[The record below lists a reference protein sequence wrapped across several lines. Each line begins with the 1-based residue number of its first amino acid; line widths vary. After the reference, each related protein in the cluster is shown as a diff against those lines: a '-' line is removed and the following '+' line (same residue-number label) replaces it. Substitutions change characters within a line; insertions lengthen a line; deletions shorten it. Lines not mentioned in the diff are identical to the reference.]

1 MHTRRC
7 GLLLTTIA
15 ISLAAQSGAQAA
27 ATRITG
33 AQIDAAAKAVEPKT
47 IEWRRD
53 FHAHPELSNREVRTA
68 EQIAKR
74 LRALGI
80 EVKTA
85 VGVTGV
91 VGLLR
96 GAKPGRTV
104 GLRADMDALPVTE
117 QTDVAFKS
125 KATAQF
131 RGETVGVMH
140 ACGHDGHVSILLG
153 VAEALAGLREQLA
166 GQVLFVFQPAEEG
179 PPEGERGGAI
189 LMLEQGAFKVA
200 KPDVMYGLHVIASL
214 PTGVIGYRSGPF
226 MAGSDSFS
234 LVVKGR
240 QTHGSRPWGGV
251 DPIVTSAQ
259 IVLGLQTIVSRQV
272 DITDLPAVVTVGA
285 IKGGIRFNIIP
296 DEVQMIGTVRSFSI
310 DVRNDIAR
318 RMDVTASNIAKA
330 AGATATVRFK
340 DLSKPTSADEYSIPP
355 VVNDAAVTAAAL
367 PVFER
372 LVGKDNVRQI
382 SLQTTAD
389 DYSFFAQQVPS
400 LYFWIGIT
408 PKDRDPQK
416 AAFNHSPL
424 FYLDEAG
431 MNTGVRALLALTTE
445 YLAQ

>member
-1 MHTRRC
+1 MYSRLA
-7 GLLLTTIA
+7 GLFLSTLA
-15 ISLAAQSGAQAA
+15 ISAA
-27 ATRITG
+27 ADASGPITG
-33 AQIDAAAKAVEPKT
+33 AQLDAAAKAVEPKT

-53 FHAHPELSNREVRTA
+53 FHTHPELSNREVRTA
-68 EQIAKR
+68 EQIAKH

-80 EVKTA
+80 ETKTG

-117 QTDVAFKS
+117 QTDVPFKS

-140 ACGHDGHVSILLG
+140 ACGHDSHVAILLG
-153 VAEALAGLREQLA
+153 VAEVLAGMRDRLA

-189 LMLEQGAFKVA
+189 LMLEEGAFKVA

-226 MAGSDSFS
+226 MAGSDSFTM
-234 LVVKGR
+234 VVKGR

-251 DPIVTSAQ
+251 DPIVASSQ
-259 IVLGLQTIVSRQV
+259 IVMGLQTIVSRQI
-272 DITDLPAVVTVGA
+272 DITALPAVVTVGA

-296 DEVQMIGTVRSFSI
+296 DQVEMIGTVRTFSI
-310 DVRNDIAR
+310 DMRNDIAR
-318 RMDVTASNIAKA
+318 RMQATASNIAEA

-340 DLSKPTSADEYSIPP
+340 DLSKPGSADEYSIPP

-372 LVGKDNVRQI
+372 LVGK
-382 SLQTTAD
+382 S
-389 DYSFFAQQVPS
+389 
-400 LYFWIGIT
+400 
-408 PKDRDPQK
+408 
-416 AAFNHSPL
+416 
-424 FYLDEAG
+424 
-431 MNTGVRALLALTTE
+431 
-445 YLAQ
+445 

>member
-1 MHTRRC
+1 MHS
-7 GLLLTTIA
+7 
-15 ISLAAQSGAQAA
+15 SLAALLLPPLAIAITLSGAAQAA
-27 ATRITG
+27 GTAITG

-80 EVKTA
+80 EVKTG

-96 GAKPGRTV
+96 GGQPGRTV

-117 QTDVAFKS
+117 QTDVPFKS
-125 KATAQF
+125 RATAQF

-140 ACGHDGHVSILLG
+140 ACGHDSHVAILLG
-153 VAEALAGLREQLA
+153 VAEALAGMREQLT

-179 PPEGERGGAI
+179 PPEGERGGAQ
-189 LMLEQGAFKVA
+189 LMLEQGAFKLA
-200 KPDVMYGLHVIASL
+200 KPDVMYGLHVMASL

-226 MAGSDSFS
+226 MASADSFT
-234 LVVKGR
+234 LTVKGR

-251 DPIVTSAQ
+251 DPIVVSSQ

-272 DITDLPAVVTVGA
+272 DITAIPAVITVGA

-296 DEVQMIGTVRSFSI
+296 DEVQMVGTVRTFSA
-310 DVRNDIAR
+310 DVRNDIVR
-318 RMDVTASNIAKA
+318 RMQATAGNIAA
-330 AGATATVRFK
+330 ASGATATVRFK
-340 DLSKPTSADEYSIPP
+340 DLSKPESADEVSVPT

-367 PVFER
+367 PIFER
-372 LVGKDNVRQI
+372 LVGKDNVREV

-389 DYSFFAQQVPS
+389 DYAVFAQQAPS
-400 LYFWIGIT
+400 LYFWIGVT
-408 PKDRDPQK
+408 PPDRDPTK
-416 AAFNHSPL
+416 VAFNHSPQ

-431 MNTGVRALLALTTE
+431 MITGVRALLTLTIE
-445 YLAQ
+445 YLSK

>member
-1 MHTRRC
+1 M
-7 GLLLTTIA
+7 A
-15 ISLAAQSGAQAA
+15 ALALPGGAQAA
-27 ATRITG
+27 GTRITA

-53 FHAHPELSNREVRTA
+53 FHAHPELSNRETRTA

-80 EVKTA
+80 EVKTG
-85 VGVTGV
+85 VGLTGV

-96 GAKPGRTV
+96 GAQPGRTV

-117 QTDVAFKS
+117 QTDVPFKS

-140 ACGHDGHVSILLG
+140 ACGHDAHVSILLG
-153 VAEALAGLREQLA
+153 VAEVLAGMRERLT

-179 PPEGERGGAI
+179 PPEGERGGAS

-200 KPDVMYGLHVIASL
+200 KPDVMYGLHVMASL
-214 PTGVIGYRSGPF
+214 PSGVIGYRSGPF
-226 MAGSDSFS
+226 MASADSFT
-234 LVVKGR
+234 LTVKGR

-259 IVLGLQTIVSRQV
+259 ILTGMQTIVSRQL
-272 DITDLPAVVTVGA
+272 DITAIPAVITVGA

-296 DEVQMIGTVRSFSI
+296 DEVQMIGTVRTFST
-310 DVRNDIAR
+310 DVRNDIVR
-318 RMDVTASNIAKA
+318 RMQATASGIAEA
-330 AGATATVRFK
+330 SGATATVRFK
-340 DLSKPTSADEYSIPP
+340 DLSKPESADEISLPP
-355 VVNDAAVTAAAL
+355 VVNDAAVTTAAL
-367 PVFER
+367 PVFEQ
-372 LVGKDNVRQI
+372 LVGKANVREI

-408 PKDRDPQK
+408 PRDQDPAQ

-424 FYLDEAG
+424 FYIDEAG
-431 MNTGVRALLALTTE
+431 MITGVRALISLTTE
-445 YLAQ
+445 YLAK